1 MPDVEWRQAARED
14 LRAIFEYIAED
25 NPAAALALLEEI
37 ETKVGRLPER
47 AKAYRP
53 GRVAGTR
60 EMIVR
65 PNYLVVYAE
74 AEEALIIL
82 RVLHAAQMWP

>member
-1 MPDVEWRQAARED
+1 MPEVEWRQAARED
-14 LRAIFEYIAED
+14 LRLIFEYIADD
-25 NPAAALALLEEI
+25 NPTAALALLDEI
-37 ETKVGRLPER
+37 ETKVGNLPDR
-47 AKAYRP
+47 PRAYRP

-60 EMIVR
+60 EMVVR

-74 AEEALIIL
+74 VGETLVIL